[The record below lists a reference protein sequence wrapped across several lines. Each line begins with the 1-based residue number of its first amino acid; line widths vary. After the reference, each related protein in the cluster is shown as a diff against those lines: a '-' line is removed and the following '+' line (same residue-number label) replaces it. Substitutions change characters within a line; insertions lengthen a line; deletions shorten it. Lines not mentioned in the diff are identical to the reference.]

1 MANNKTIT
9 FQKTIGSISEE
20 SRRRI
25 LAQTTLDVKAIK
37 EWERVCDVFNEW
49 ENKQLVSAYD
59 FSRKINYKHE
69 GLSSEIYF
77 SHPLRVASLATIL
90 SEMRSIDYPVLGL
103 LHNIIEVSDVSK
115 ADLSFHF
122 GDLITEQIETLTVE
136 RSLQWDQAY
145 KKDYY
150 IKINKQPHSCRTVKI
165 IDKFDNLFLLYT
177 NPNKE
182 IKKKYIKEIETYIQ
196 PMVSKDLP
204 QIEDYFTKL
213 VDHCKKGI
221 NY

>member
-1 MANNKTIT
+1 MANNKAIT
-9 FQKTIGSISEE
+9 FKKTIGSISEE

-25 LAQTTLDVKAIK
+25 LAQKTPDVKAVK
-37 EWERVCDVFNEW
+37 EWGIVCSLFSDW
-49 ENKQLVSAYD
+49 GQKKLVSAYD

-69 GLSSEIYF
+69 GLPSEIYF

-90 SEMRSIDYPVLGL
+90 SEMRSIDYPILGL
-103 LHNIIEVSDVSK
+103 LHNVIEVSDISK
-115 ADLSFHF
+115 AVLSNHF
-122 GDLITEQIETLTVE
+122 GDLIAEQIEILTVK
-136 RSLQWDQAY
+136 RYLQWDEAY
-145 KKDYY
+145 KKEYY
-150 IKINKQPHSCRTVKI
+150 KKINAQPHSCRAVKI
-165 IDKFDNLFLLYT
+165 IDKFDNLFLLHT

-213 VDHCKKGI
+213 VVYCKKSII
-221 NY
+221 N

>member
-9 FQKTIGSISEE
+9 FEKTIGSISEE

-25 LAQTTLDVKAIK
+25 LAQAAPDVKAIK
-37 EWERVCDVFNEW
+37 EWEAVCDVFDEW

-59 FSRKINYKHE
+59 FSRKINYRHE

-90 SEMRSIDYPVLGL
+90 SEMRSIDYPILGL
-103 LHNIIEVSDVSK
+103 LHNIIEVSNVSK
-115 ADLSFHF
+115 AVLSLHF
-122 GDLITEQIETLTVE
+122 GDLIAEQIETLTVD
-136 RSLQWDQAY
+136 RSLQWDKAY

-150 IKINKQPHSCRTVKI
+150 KRINNQPHSCRLVKI

-182 IKKKYIKEIETYIQ
+182 IKKKYLQEIENYIQ
-196 PMVSKDLP
+196 PMVSKDSP

-213 VDHCKKGI
+213 VDHCKNI
-221 NY
+221 TID